1 MKSSALKQVEDP
13 SLLTRRLACRS
24 FDFRLSLHQLFK
36 GVQCAVSPK
45 TFTQDMDQTQ
55 FLQRFKKLKGLDETA
70 DLLQQAEVRIHWKG
84 LIGSSKSLA
93 VAAVAEQVPGHH
105 LFILQDKEAAA
116 YFLNDLEQ
124 SYPDNKHILFYP
136 ASYRTPYQLEETD
149 NANVVARAEV
159 LEKVNTG
166 KNAWI
171 VTYPQALFERVPTQ
185 KRLSE
190 NTMRVE
196 KGKTYSIDFFN
207 ELLLDYHFERV
218 DFVYEPG
225 QFSIRGGI
233 VDIFSFSNDQPF
245 RVEFF
250 GDEVDSIRTF
260 DPVSQLSI
268 SIHNHFSIVP
278 NVQQQL
284 VLNGNGTFLEFIG
297 KHTNIWLASNDL
309 VKAALEKDY
318 EKAVKVYD
326 SLPKNTIKHSLPSE
340 LYMHPSDWKEQVERH
355 SIVEIGPEYAFK
367 TANVINFE
375 TQHQPTFNKD
385 FDLLKDDLIARK
397 RAGAENLIFS
407 NQPKQIE
414 RLYQIFEDIG
424 AEVEFSPMNIALHEG
439 FIITSLKLV
448 CYTDHQIFERYHRF
462 KLKEGFRQAKQAL
475 TLKEIYNLQKGDY
488 VTHIDHGVGQFSG
501 LQTIDVN
508 GKPQEAIRLVYK
520 DGDVL
525 YVSIHSLHRISKFT
539 GKDGAAPKMNKLGT
553 QAWATLKQKTKKRI
567 KELAFDLIQ
576 LYAKRKA
583 QPGFAFSPD
592 TYLQNELEASF
603 MYEDTPDQLKATQA
617 VKEDMEK
624 ETPMDRLVCGD
635 VGFGKTEV
643 AMRAA
648 FKAVADSKQVAVLV
662 PTTIL
667 SHQHARSFKE
677 RFKNFPANVDYINRF
692 KSAKEIT
699 ATLKKVESGEVDILI
714 GTHKIV
720 SDKVKFKDLG
730 LIIIDEEQKFGVA
743 VKDKLKT
750 LKTTVDTLTL
760 TATPIPRTL
769 QFSLMGARDLSIINT
784 PPPNRQ
790 PVLTEVMT
798 FNEEGIRDAISY
810 EVSRGGQVYFV
821 NNRLANIK
829 EIAGM
834 ISRLCPGVRVA
845 IGHGQMDGK
854 QLEKVMMDFIQ
865 GEYDVLIATTI
876 IESGIDISN
885 ANTII
890 INDAHMFGL
899 SDLHQLRGRVGRS
912 NKKGFCYLISQPIS
926 LLTSEARKRL
936 EALVQFSD
944 LGSGFNIAMKDLDIR
959 GAGNLLGGEQSGFIS
974 EIGFEMYQKI
984 LNEAMDE
991 LKEEEFKD
999 LYDDRTTETMG
1010 AHFVKDC
1017 VLETDFEL
1025 RITEDY
1031 INNVSERLSIYQDLD
1046 NLNTEAEIETYKKQL
1061 IDRFGPLPRV
1071 VKELLRSFELRWLA
1085 QEIGFEK
1092 LVIKQGSM
1100 IGYFVANSQSKYY
1113 DSPMFTRVLKYVQS
1127 NPRDCKMNEKN
1138 DKLRMVYSNVMN
1150 MDQAFERLGEIVL

>member
-1 MKSSALKQVEDP
+1 MQHTQFK
-13 SLLTRRLACRS
+13 T
-24 FDFRLSLHQLFK
+24 LFK
-36 GVQCAVSPK
+36 QLSGI
-45 TFTQDMDQTQ
+45 DQT
-55 FLQRFKKLKGLDETA
+55 A
-70 DLLQQAEVRIHWKG
+70 NALQQAEIRLHWKG
-84 LIGSSKSLA
+84 LVGSSRSLA
-93 VAAVAEQVPGHH
+93 AAAVAEQVPGHH
-105 LFILQDKEAAA
+105 LFVLQDKEAAA

-124 SYPDNKHILFYP
+124 LYPDSGTVLFYP
-136 ASYRTPYQLEETD
+136 ASYRAPYQLEETD

-159 LEKVNTG
+159 LEKINNG
-166 KNAWI
+166 RNCWI

-196 KGKTYSIDFFN
+196 RGKSYSIDFFN
-207 ELLLDYHFERV
+207 ELLLEYGFERV

-233 VDIFSFSNDQPF
+233 VDIFSFSGDQPF

-268 SIHNHFSIVP
+268 NTHTHFSIVP
-278 NVQQQL
+278 NVQKQL
-284 VLNGNGTFLEFIG
+284 VLDGNGTFFEFVG
-297 KHTNIWLASNDL
+297 KNATLWLASHEI
-309 VKAALEKDY
+309 VEKALEKDY
-318 EKAVKVYD
+318 EKAVTVYD
-326 SLPKNTIKHSLPSE
+326 SLRKDTIKHSLPSE
-340 LYMHPSDWKEQVERH
+340 LYLHPSDWKEQLKRLSVIEF
-355 SIVEIGPEYAFK
+355 GPDYHFK
-367 TANVINFE
+367 PTE
-375 TQHQPTFNKD
+375 TVSFATQPQPAFNKD
-385 FDLLKDDLIARK
+385 FDLLKEDLIARK
-397 RAGAENLIFS
+397 KLGMTNLIFS

-424 AEVEFSPMNIALHEG
+424 AEVEFTPMNLSLHEG
-439 FIITSLKLV
+439 FIAPGLKLV

-475 TLKEIYNLQKGDY
+475 TLKELYNLQKGDY

-508 GKPQEAIRLVYK
+508 GKQQETIRLVYR

-539 GKDGAAPKMNKLGT
+539 GKDGVAPKMNKLGT
-553 QAWATLKQKTKKRI
+553 QAWATLKQKTKKKI
-567 KELAFDLIQ
+567 KELAFDLIK
-576 LYAKRKA
+576 LYAQRRS
-583 QPGFAFSPD
+583 QPGYQFLPD

-617 VKEDMEK
+617 IKEDMEK
-624 ETPMDRLVCGD
+624 PIPMDRLICGD

-643 AMRAA
+643 AIRAA

-667 SHQHARSFKE
+667 CHQHARSFSE
-677 RFKNFPANVDYINRF
+677 RLKNFPCKVDYINRF
-692 KSAKEIT
+692 KSAREIT
-699 ATLKKVESGEVDILI
+699 ETLKKVEKGEIDILV

-720 SDKVKFKDLG
+720 GDRVKFKDLG

-790 PVLTEVMT
+790 PVLTEVIQ
-798 FNEEGIRDAISY
+798 FNEEAIRDAVAY

-821 NNRLANIK
+821 HNRLANIR
-829 EIAGM
+829 EVAGM

-854 QLEKVMMDFIQ
+854 QLEKIMMDFIN
-865 GEYDVLIATTI
+865 GEYDVLLATTI

-885 ANTII
+885 ANTIL
-890 INDAHMFGL
+890 INDAHNFGL

-912 NKKGFCYLISQPIS
+912 NKKGFCYLIAPSFSI
-926 LLTSEARKRL
+926 LTSEARKRL

-984 LNEAMDE
+984 LNEALEE
-991 LKEEEFKD
+991 LREEEFSD
-999 LYDDRTTETMG
+999 LFEERNTDHPT
-1010 AHFVKDC
+1010 AFVRDC

-1025 RITEDY
+1025 RIPEDY
-1031 INNVSERLSIYQDLD
+1031 INNVSERLSIYQELD
-1046 NLNTEAEIETYKKQL
+1046 GLSTTDELEAHKQQL
-1061 IDRFGPLPRV
+1061 IDRFGPMPRV
-1071 VKELLRSFELRWLA
+1071 VKELFHSFELRWLA
-1085 QEIGFEK
+1085 ESIGFER
-1092 LVIKQGSM
+1092 LVIKSGTM
-1100 IGYFVANSQSKYY
+1100 MGYFVANSQSKYY
-1113 DSPMFTRVLKYVQS
+1113 DSPVFTQVLKYVQTQ
-1127 NPRDCKMNEKN
+1127 PKDCKLSEKN
-1138 DKLRMVYSNVMN
+1138 DRLRMIWSNVMN
-1150 MDQAFERLGEIVL
+1150 MDQAFTRLKDILGEP

>member
-1 MKSSALKQVEDP
+1 MELSQFKHLFK
-13 SLLTRRLACRS
+13 
-24 FDFRLSLHQLFK
+24 RLS
-36 GVQCAVSPK
+36 GI
-45 TFTQDMDQTQ
+45 DQT
-55 FLQRFKKLKGLDETA
+55 A
-70 DLLQQAEVRIHWKG
+70 NLLQQAEIRIHWKG
-84 LIGSSKSLA
+84 LVGSSRALA
-93 VAAVAEQVPGHH
+93 ASAVAEQVPGHH
-105 LFILQDKEAAA
+105 VFIMQDKEAAA

-124 SYPDNKHILFYP
+124 LFPEEKHILFYP

-159 LEKVNTG
+159 LEKVNNG
-166 KNAWI
+166 RNCWI

-185 KRLSE
+185 RKLSE

-207 ELLLDYHFERV
+207 ELLLEYGFERV

-233 VDIFSFSNDQPF
+233 VDIFSFSNDHPF

-268 SIHNHFSIVP
+268 STHTHFSIVP
-278 NVQQQL
+278 NVQKQL
-284 VLNGNGTFLEFIG
+284 IVNGSGTFPEFIG
-297 KHTNIWLASNDL
+297 KQATYWIGSVEMVEKALA
-309 VKAALEKDY
+309 KDY
-318 EKAVKVYD
+318 EKAVSVYD
-326 SLPKNTIKHSLPSE
+326 TLNNDTIKHSKPAE
-340 LYMHPSDWKEQVERH
+340 LYMHPSDWKAQLKLVSTVEFGPDYHQKANETVTFQV
-355 SIVEIGPEYAFK
+355 
-367 TANVINFE
+367 
-375 TQHQPTFNKD
+375 QPQPAFNKD
-385 FDLLKDDLIARK
+385 FELLKEDLIQRK
-397 RAGAENLIFS
+397 NNGFLNLIFS
-407 NQPKQIE
+407 NQPRQIE

-424 AEVEFSPMNIALHEG
+424 GEVEFTPMHLSLHEG
-439 FIITSLKLV
+439 FILPELKLV
-448 CYTDHQIFERYHRF
+448 CFTDHQIFERYHRF
-462 KLKEGFRQAKQAL
+462 RLKEGFRQAKQAL

-508 GKPQEAIRLVYK
+508 GKPQEAIRLVYR

-539 GKDGAAPKMNKLGT
+539 GKEGTAPKMNKLGS
-553 QAWATLKQKTKKRI
+553 QAWATLKQKTKKKI
-567 KELAFDLIQ
+567 KELAYDLIQ
-576 LYAKRKA
+576 LYAKRRS
-583 QPGFAFSPD
+583 QPGFAYSPD

-624 ETPMDRLVCGD
+624 PLPMDRLVCGD

-643 AMRAA
+643 AIRAA

-667 SHQHARSFKE
+667 CHQHARSFRE
-677 RFKNFPANVDYINRF
+677 RLKQFPCTVEYVNRF
-692 KSAKEIT
+692 RSAKEIT
-699 ATLKKVESGEVDILI
+699 EILKRVEKGQVDILV

-720 SDKVKFKDLG
+720 GDRVKFKDLG

-750 LKTTVDTLTL
+750 LKATVDTLTL

-790 PVLTEVMT
+790 PVLTEVIQ
-798 FNEEGIRDAISY
+798 FNEEIIRDAIAY

-821 NNRLANIK
+821 HNRLANIR
-829 EIAGM
+829 ELAGM

-854 QLEKVMMDFIQ
+854 HLEKIMMDFIN
-865 GEYDVLIATTI
+865 GEYDVLLATTI

-885 ANTII
+885 ANTIL
-890 INDAHMFGL
+890 INDAHNFGL

-912 NKKGFCYLISQPIS
+912 NKKGFCYLIAPPFSV
-926 LLTSEARKRL
+926 LTSEARKRL

-944 LGSGFNIAMKDLDIR
+944 LGAGFNIAMKDLDIR
-959 GAGNLLGGEQSGFIS
+959 GAGNILGGEQSGFIS

-984 LNEAMDE
+984 LNEALQE
-991 LKEEEFKD
+991 LRDEEFKD
-999 LYDDRTTETMG
+999 LFDERTTDHPT
-1010 AHFVKDC
+1010 AFVRDC

-1025 RITEDY
+1025 RIPEDY
-1031 INNVSERLSIYQDLD
+1031 VNNVAERLSIYQELD
-1046 NLNTEAEIETYKKQL
+1046 GLSTSEELEQHKQQL
-1061 IDRFGPLPRV
+1061 IDRFGPMPRV
-1071 VKELLRSFELRWLA
+1071 VKELFHSFELRWLA
-1085 QEIGFEK
+1085 ESIGLER
-1092 LVIKQGSM
+1092 LVIKSGTM
-1100 IGYFVANSQSKYY
+1100 IGYFVANAQSKYY
-1113 DSPMFTRVLKYVQS
+1113 ESPEFTKVLSYVQRQ
-1127 NPRDCKMNEKN
+1127 PKDCKLSEKN
-1138 DKLRMVYSNVMN
+1138 DRLRIIYSNVLT
-1150 MDQAFERLGEIVL
+1150 MDQAFDRLKEIEEFV